1 VENQSF
7 AGDDMKEGSFG
18 MISYVNRL
26 ATLLLIGA
34 VTSSVAFAE
43 TVKKKITFEHPVVV
57 NGTVVKKGTYV
68 AVFDDQT
75 NELTIVKDKEVI
87 AKAPARLEKRD
98 LPKNAL
104 LFSSDDGAGKVLATI
119 VLNGNNQATIVN
131 GESKS
136 SSAQ

>member
-1 VENQSF
+1 
-7 AGDDMKEGSFG
+7 
-18 MISYVNRL
+18 MISTVNRL
-26 ATLLLIGA
+26 AMLLLIGA
-34 VTSSVAFAE
+34 VISSVALAE
-43 TVKKKITFEHPVVV
+43 TVKKKIAFEHPVVV
-57 NGTVVKKGTYV
+57 NGTVVKKGAYV

-98 LPKNAL
+98 LPKGAL
-104 LFSSDDGAGKVLATI
+104 LFANGEGATKVLATI